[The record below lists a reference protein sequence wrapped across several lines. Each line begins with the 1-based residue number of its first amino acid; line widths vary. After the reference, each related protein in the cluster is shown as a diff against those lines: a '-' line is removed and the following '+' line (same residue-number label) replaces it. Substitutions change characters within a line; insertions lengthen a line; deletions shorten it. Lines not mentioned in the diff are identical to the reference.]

1 NGTGATAAQ
10 LAQYNALAASFGISA
25 SQIAAWDKSI
35 SALPEPASF
44 ALLAFTGL
52 GLMQRR
58 RQLRW
63 RTHEPK
69 GGS

>member
-35 SALPEPASF
+35 SALPEPASVSLIGIG
-44 ALLAFTGL
+44 AVGLL
-52 GLMQRR
+52 QRR
-58 RQLRW
+58 RR
-63 RTHEPK
+63 RSNSETK
-69 GGS
+69 